1 MEEEL
6 EEASEEHPAK
16 PVSIYKFGLWSAQQ
30 RFLLPECKGAI
41 HATTADYNAR
51 AKLLIVG
58 LTTGLFSLYEVPG
71 FSLVHSLSIGTS
83 DVSSCA
89 INRSGDWLAFG
100 CSQLGQLLVWEWQS
114 ETFVLKQ
121 QGHYYGI
128 SALEFSPDGSVIAT
142 GGDDGKVKLWSVMS
156 GFCFVTFAE
165 HTAAVTDICYVKG
178 SHAIVSASLDGT
190 VRAFDLVRYRNFRT
204 LTTPTPV
211 QFTCVTC
218 DSSGDLIAA
227 GTSAPFAIY
236 IWSLRTG
243 KLLDTLTG
251 HEAPISCLQF
261 NHRGTQLASGS
272 WDHTVRT
279 WDLLASGL
287 KESLQHPAE
296 ILSLDWRR
304 DDKELVASSLN
315 GSVFIWNP
323 EDATVLGS
331 IDGRRDLSGG
341 RRSTDEFTAQHNMQG
356 KYFKS
361 VCYSADG
368 EFLIAAGQSKY
379 VCIYSLRSKCLVRKY
394 PLTQNLSL
402 EGVLDKLNGKNM
414 TEIGSK
420 SELME
425 AMEDDGYAAPGVLKG
440 DGAKRSARDEIYCNA
455 VRFSPTGEM
464 WAAASSQGLMVYS
477 LDPSLA
483 FDPFDLTED
492 VTPDAIRYALAGEEW
507 AKALIYALHLNEE
520 ELIRQVLQSIPFDQI
535 HPVCLEIPR
544 LFLARLLSLLCAQA
558 NETAY
563 VEYYLTWIL
572 HVLKIHGEYLRGNLR
587 RYLPALRN
595 VQKCLLEH
603 YNRCKTTADS
613 NLYTLR
619 FLSEK

>member
-1 MEEEL
+1 MIDNLPVCQVTEILERLEMPAEGSVYVAELPELMATADAKAIGRRFFGETACEVGVCYGYNSQMNAMEWHRCSELNVAVTPLVLLLGDVRDVENGEYDAGRVEAFYLEKGAVVEVYGPTLHFCPCQVSAAGFICLVGLTKGTNLPL

-218 DSSGDLIAA
+218 DR
-227 GTSAPFAIY
+227 Y
-236 IWSLRTG
+236 
-243 KLLDTLTG
+243 
-251 HEAPISCLQF
+251 
-261 NHRGTQLASGS
+261 
-272 WDHTVRT
+272 
-279 WDLLASGL
+279 
-287 KESLQHPAE
+287 
-296 ILSLDWRR
+296 
-304 DDKELVASSLN
+304 
-315 GSVFIWNP
+315 
-323 EDATVLGS
+323 
-331 IDGRRDLSGG
+331 
-341 RRSTDEFTAQHNMQG
+341 
-356 KYFKS
+356 
-361 VCYSADG
+361 
-368 EFLIAAGQSKY
+368 
-379 VCIYSLRSKCLVRKY
+379 
-394 PLTQNLSL
+394 
-402 EGVLDKLNGKNM
+402 
-414 TEIGSK
+414 
-420 SELME
+420 
-425 AMEDDGYAAPGVLKG
+425 
-440 DGAKRSARDEIYCNA
+440 
-455 VRFSPTGEM
+455 
-464 WAAASSQGLMVYS
+464 
-477 LDPSLA
+477 PSLS
-483 FDPFDLTED
+483 THS
-492 VTPDAIRYALAGEEW
+492 R
-507 AKALIYALHLNEE
+507 
-520 ELIRQVLQSIPFDQI
+520 
-535 HPVCLEIPR
+535 
-544 LFLARLLSLLCAQA
+544 LARV
-558 NETAY
+558 T
-563 VEYYLTWIL
+563 
-572 HVLKIHGEYLRGNLR
+572 
-587 RYLPALRN
+587 
-595 VQKCLLEH
+595 
-603 YNRCKTTADS
+603 
-613 NLYTLR
+613 
-619 FLSEK
+619 

>member
-218 DSSGDLIAA
+218 DRYPSLHPLTPSSGDLIAA

-323 EDATVLGS
+323 ED
-331 IDGRRDLSGG
+331 GRC
-341 RRSTDEFTAQHNMQG
+341 DEVA
-356 KYFKS
+356 
-361 VCYSADG
+361 
-368 EFLIAAGQSKY
+368 
-379 VCIYSLRSKCLVRKY
+379 
-394 PLTQNLSL
+394 
-402 EGVLDKLNGKNM
+402 
-414 TEIGSK
+414 
-420 SELME
+420 
-425 AMEDDGYAAPGVLKG
+425 
-440 DGAKRSARDEIYCNA
+440 
-455 VRFSPTGEM
+455 
-464 WAAASSQGLMVYS
+464 
-477 LDPSLA
+477 
-483 FDPFDLTED
+483 
-492 VTPDAIRYALAGEEW
+492 
-507 AKALIYALHLNEE
+507 
-520 ELIRQVLQSIPFDQI
+520 
-535 HPVCLEIPR
+535 
-544 LFLARLLSLLCAQA
+544 
-558 NETAY
+558 
-563 VEYYLTWIL
+563 
-572 HVLKIHGEYLRGNLR
+572 
-587 RYLPALRN
+587 
-595 VQKCLLEH
+595 
-603 YNRCKTTADS
+603 
-613 NLYTLR
+613 
-619 FLSEK
+619 